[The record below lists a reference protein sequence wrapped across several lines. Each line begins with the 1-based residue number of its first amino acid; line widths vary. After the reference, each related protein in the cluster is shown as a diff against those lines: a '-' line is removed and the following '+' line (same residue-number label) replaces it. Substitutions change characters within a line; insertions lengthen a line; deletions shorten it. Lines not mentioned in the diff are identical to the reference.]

1 MKYLAYG
8 SNLHPLRILMR
19 TPSAKLLGT
28 DVLIGKN
35 ITFQKRS
42 NDGSSKCTIH
52 DVEYESSTHVA
63 VYSINDDEKYLLD
76 EAEGLGSGYNLVE
89 VDLDKYGRCL
99 TYVSDDAYL
108 DKSLKPYS
116 WYRALVL
123 IGCEYH
129 EFPRSYIQ
137 QIRTVAT
144 VDDPNKIRHEQN
156 MDIVMRARNSS

>member
-28 DVLIGKN
+28 DVLIEKN
-35 ITFQKRS
+35 LAFQKRS
-42 NDGSSKCTIH
+42 IDGSSKCTIH
-52 DVEYESSTHVA
+52 DAGQESSTHVA
-63 VYSINDDEKYLLD
+63 VYLINDDDKYLLD
-76 EAEGLGSGYNLVE
+76 EAERLGSGYNLVE
-89 VDLDKYGRCL
+89 VDLDKYGKCL
-99 TYVSDDAYL
+99 TYIGDDAYL
-108 DKSLKPYS
+108 DESLKPYS

-137 QIRTVAT
+137 QIRAVVT

-156 MDIVMRARNSS
+156 MDIVMRARNGT